1 MVHGTCQEN
10 DFQLQLFN
18 VLILLLHSSRF
29 CKNCWHHFVTPFAIA
44 SLFYAILHSCKEKHS
59 HPLTSDIDGGCL
71 SLLTNNTRQQHKNHI
86 CNACT
91 YLLHVMVST
100 ANSKLKSRAKKVT
113 GGGRNKQV

>member
-1 MVHGTCQEN
+1 
-10 DFQLQLFN
+10 
-18 VLILLLHSSRF
+18 
-29 CKNCWHHFVTPFAIA
+29 
-44 SLFYAILHSCKEKHS
+44 LFYAILHSCKEKHS